1 MFSQRITMMRQ
12 QFFILLA
19 SMVVVLSGTIAYFAY
34 HNLTYDRARTRQI
47 RHAGFVE
54 KQTVLP
60 DKSVINYGEGPNNG
74 IPLLLIHGQQV
85 SWQDYSQVLTE
96 LSSRYHVFAV
106 DCYGHGGSSKDP
118 KKYTARAN
126 SDDIV
131 WFINN
136 VVKDQVVVSGHSSGG
151 LIATLV
157 AATAPDMI
165 RGLVIEDAPFFST
178 EPDRAPKTFAG
189 HGFKDMHDF
198 LASGE
203 PNFTRY
209 SLEHTYLAHLFGE
222 KNFDNLVRKPALK
235 RLDRRP
241 HEIPRVW
248 YYPPGW
254 KINEIYDLT
263 ANMQD
268 GTGSYDL
275 RFGDTFYD
283 YSWFTGFDQ
292 VETLRAVTCPSVLLH
307 VGPDAKIGSYYDDN
321 GVLLSAMD
329 DKDSQRVYSLLPE
342 QHRMLIDNVDS
353 GHDIHA
359 EKPDIFIYAVDVLA
373 EKWG

>member
-157 AATAPDMI
+157 AATAPDMV

-198 LASGE
+198 LGSGE

-275 RFGDTFYD
+275 RFGDAFYD
-283 YSWFTGFDQ
+283 YSCARSSAPPCCYMWAPTPRSAATTTIMGCCFPPWTTRIPSACTRSCRNNTACLSTTWTAGTIFTPKNRTFSS
-292 VETLRAVTCPSVLLH
+292 TPWT
-307 VGPDAKIGSYYDDN
+307 
-321 GVLLSAMD
+321 
-329 DKDSQRVYSLLPE
+329 
-342 QHRMLIDNVDS
+342 
-353 GHDIHA
+353 
-359 EKPDIFIYAVDVLA
+359 F
-373 EKWG
+373 

>member
-1 MFSQRITMMRQ
+1 
-12 QFFILLA
+12 
-19 SMVVVLSGTIAYFAY
+19 
-34 HNLTYDRARTRQI
+34 
-47 RHAGFVE
+47 
-54 KQTVLP
+54 
-60 DKSVINYGEGPNNG
+60 
-74 IPLLLIHGQQV
+74 
-85 SWQDYSQVLTE
+85 
-96 LSSRYHVFAV
+96 
-106 DCYGHGGSSKDP
+106 
-118 KKYTARAN
+118 
-126 SDDIV
+126 
-131 WFINN
+131 
-136 VVKDQVVVSGHSSGG
+136 
-151 LIATLV
+151 
-157 AATAPDMI
+157 
-165 RGLVIEDAPFFST
+165 
-178 EPDRAPKTFAG
+178 
-189 HGFKDMHDF
+189 MHDF

-275 RFGDTFYD
+275 RFGDAFYD

-307 VGPDAKIGSYYDDN
+307 VGPDAKIGGYYDDN
-321 GVLLSAMD
+321 GVLLSAHGRQGFPARVLAPAETTPHAYRQRGQRARYSRRKTRHFHLRRGRFSRKMGVVKLLAMVCVAGLVMGVTATGAPENSPD
-329 DKDSQRVYSLLPE
+329 LDRSILTISPASISQRSSHE
-342 QHRMLIDNVDS
+342 HNQ
-353 GHDIHA
+353 
-359 EKPDIFIYAVDVLA
+359 
-373 EKWG
+373 

>member
-157 AATAPDMI
+157 AATAPDMV
-165 RGLVIEDAPFFST
+165 RGLVIEDAPVF
-178 EPDRAPKTFAG
+178 
-189 HGFKDMHDF
+189 
-198 LASGE
+198 
-203 PNFTRY
+203 
-209 SLEHTYLAHLFGE
+209 
-222 KNFDNLVRKPALK
+222 
-235 RLDRRP
+235 
-241 HEIPRVW
+241 
-248 YYPPGW
+248 
-254 KINEIYDLT
+254 
-263 ANMQD
+263 
-268 GTGSYDL
+268 
-275 RFGDTFYD
+275 
-283 YSWFTGFDQ
+283 
-292 VETLRAVTCPSVLLH
+292 
-307 VGPDAKIGSYYDDN
+307 
-321 GVLLSAMD
+321 
-329 DKDSQRVYSLLPE
+329 
-342 QHRMLIDNVDS
+342 
-353 GHDIHA
+353 
-359 EKPDIFIYAVDVLA
+359 
-373 EKWG
+373 